1 MRNRMRSTVCSHYFR
16 AVVILA
22 AVIFLGACGCS
33 GRTGDGRPAGAPLSI
48 TVAEQYGLAYAPLQ
62 ILQRRGLPD
71 SLTPADST
79 GGGLNIS
86 WVRLEN
92 TAAIR
97 EAMLSGRVDAGFM
110 GIPPFLIGRDRG
122 MKWRIGLGLSKAP
135 LGLVT
140 WREDIRELADFAEG
154 DKIALPQ
161 PGSIQHILLSMA
173 CERELGRADAL
184 DTQLVTMR
192 HPDGMQALLSRRD
205 IAAHFTSPPYLM
217 EELEVEGTRLLL
229 GGREAMGGEFTFIVG
244 AFTDAFTKSEPEA
257 AEAFIEAVKEA
268 SLWTE
273 EHPREAAAILAEEYG
288 MEAEKIYAYLRHD
301 GLIYGP
307 EVEGVEEFIRFM
319 RRYGYLESDFSAGEV
334 MLQ

>member
-1 MRNRMRSTVCSHYFR
+1 MRMVVTASSTIPRRVSTVYEKQN
-16 AVVILA
+16 AEA
-22 AVIFLGACGCS
+22 AHSDSPPSEGGQ
-33 GRTGDGRPAGAPLSI
+33 LSI

-62 ILQRRGLPD
+62 ILRRRGLPD
-71 SLTPADST
+71 STSHADST

-97 EAMLSGRVDAGFM
+97 EAILSGRIDVGFM

-122 MKWRIGLGLSKAP
+122 MKWRIGLGLSTAP

-140 WREDIRELADFAEG
+140 WREDIRELSDFAAG

-173 CERELGRADAL
+173 CERDLGRADAL
-184 DTQLVTMR
+184 DSQLVTMR

-217 EELEVEGTRLLL
+217 EELEAEDTRLLL
-229 GGREAMGGEFTFIVG
+229 DGRQAMGGEFTFIVG
-244 AFTDAFTKSEPEA
+244 AFTDEFIESEAEA
-257 AEAFIEAVKEA
+257 AEAFIEAVHAA
-268 SLWTE
+268 SLWIE
-273 EHPREAAAILAEEYG
+273 EHPGEAAVILAEEYG
-288 MEAEKIYAYLRHD
+288 MKAEKILDYLNHD
-301 GLIYGP
+301 GLVFGA
-307 EVEGVEEFIRFM
+307 EVEGVDEFIRFM
-319 RRYGYLESDFSAGEV
+319 RRHGYLESDFSAEEV
-334 MLQ
+334 MLR